1 MSKLICKDCK
11 KEYSTNEKIWQC
23 GCGGLLDLEFQARF
37 PIEEIQKRKP
47 TMWRYREAIPIEA
60 DKNII
65 SFDEGF
71 TPIIEINFDGKRALI
86 KQDHLFPTGSYKDRG
101 ASVLISKVKELGIQK
116 VVEDSSGNAGSAV
129 AGYCARGGIDCD
141 IYVPADTAEGKL
153 AQIQL
158 FGAHL
163 NKITGSREDT
173 ASAVLAA
180 AQKNYYAS
188 HSWNPYFFHGT
199 KTFAFEVCEQLG
211 WKAPDALVLP
221 VGNGTLL
228 LGVYI
233 GFSELLKAGVVN
245 KMPKII
251 GVQTENCAPLYKALK
266 EKTSE
271 IPKIDKKETIAEG
284 IAIAE
289 PIRGQEIIESVKNSG
304 GDILTVS
311 EPEIKIALK
320 EICLMGFYIEPTSA
334 ATIAGLKK
342 YLKTSEQEVIVS
354 VFTGNGLKTTE
365 KMLKLVKEF
374 AAGVKIH

>member
-1 MSKLICKDCK
+1 MSQLICKNCK
-11 KEYSTNEKIWQC
+11 TKYPDNSKIWKC
-23 GCGGLLDLEFQARF
+23 NCGGLLDLDFQARF
-37 PIEEIQKRKP
+37 PLEEILKRKP

-60 DKNII
+60 DKNIV

-71 TPIIEINFDGKRALI
+71 TPLIEITFSGKRALI

-101 ASVLISKVKELGIQK
+101 ASVLISKVKELGIRK

-266 EKTSE
+266 EKTLE

-289 PIRGQEIIESVKNSG
+289 PIRGKEIVEAIKSSG
-304 GDILTVS
+304 GNILTVNES
-311 EPEIKIALK
+311 EIKTALK
-320 EICLMGFYIEPTSA
+320 EVCAMGYYIEPTSA

-342 YLKTSEQEVIVS
+342 YMETMGQENVFS
-354 VFTGNGLKTTE
+354 LFTGNGLKTTE
-365 KMLKLVKEF
+365 KMLKLGKEF
-374 AAGVKIH
+374 VAKEKL

>member
-1 MSKLICKDCK
+1 MSQLICKNCK
-11 KEYSTNEKIWQC
+11 TKYPGNSKIWKC
-23 GCGGLLDLEFQARF
+23 NCGGLLDLDFQARF
-37 PIEEIQKRKP
+37 PIEEIRKRKP
-47 TMWRYREAIPIEA
+47 TMWRYREAIPIED
-60 DKNII
+60 DKNIV

-71 TPIIEINFDGKRALI
+71 TPLIEISFGGKRTLI

-101 ASVLISKVKELGIQK
+101 ASVLISKIKELGISK

-129 AGYCARGGIDCD
+129 AGYCARGKIECD

-158 FGAHL
+158 FGARL
-163 NKITGSREDT
+163 NKIPGSREDT
-173 ASAVLAA
+173 ANAVLAA
-180 AQKNYYAS
+180 VQENYYAS

-211 WKAPDALVLP
+211 WKAPDTLVLP

-233 GFSELLKAGVVN
+233 GFNELLKAGVVS

-251 GVQTENCAPLYKALK
+251 GIQTENCAPLYKALK
-266 EKTSE
+266 ENLTE
-271 IPKIDKKETIAEG
+271 IPKIDKKDTIAEG

-289 PIRGQEIIESVKNSG
+289 PVRGQEIIKSVISSG
-304 GDILTVS
+304 GNILIAN
-311 EPEIKIALK
+311 EKEIKDTLK

-334 ATIAGLKK
+334 ATIVGLKK
-342 YLKTSEQEVIVS
+342 YLEASAGETVVS
-354 VFTGNGLKTTE
+354 VFSGNGLKTTE
-365 KMLKLVKEF
+365 KMLKL
-374 AAGVKIH
+374 

>member
-1 MSKLICKDCK
+1 MSQLICKNCK
-11 KEYSTNEKIWQC
+11 TKYPDNSKIWKC
-23 GCGGLLDLEFQARF
+23 NCGGLLDLDFQARF
-37 PIEEIQKRKP
+37 PVEEIRKRKP
-47 TMWRYREAIPIEA
+47 TMWRYREAIPIEN
-60 DKNII
+60 DKNIV

-71 TPIIEINFDGKRALI
+71 TPLIEISFGGKRALI

-101 ASVLISKVKELGIQK
+101 ASVLISKIKELGISK

-129 AGYCARGGIDCD
+129 AGYCARGKIECD

-158 FGAHL
+158 FGARL
-163 NKITGSREDT
+163 NKIPGSREDT
-173 ASAVLAA
+173 ANAVLAA
-180 AQKNYYAS
+180 AQENYYAS

-233 GFSELLKAGVVN
+233 GFNELLKAGVVS

-251 GVQTENCAPLYKALK
+251 GIQTENCAPLYKALK
-266 EKTSE
+266 ENLIE
-271 IPKIDKKETIAEG
+271 IPKIDKKDTIAEG

-289 PIRGQEIIESVKNSG
+289 PVRGQEIIKSVKSSG
-304 GDILTVS
+304 GNILIVN
-311 EPEIKIALK
+311 EKEIKDTLK
-320 EICLMGFYIEPTSA
+320 EICLIGFYIEPTSA

-342 YLKTSEQEVIVS
+342 YLETSVEETVVS

-365 KMLKLVKEF
+365 KMLKLGKEF
-374 AAGVKIH
+374 AAKEKL